1 MQSSIA
7 AELRHRLELYRRIFE
22 FCRNGRFSFARFVS
36 FAPDKLRL
44 SIGES
49 AFRIRVPVSVEDEFI
64 EHLVRGLENPRS
76 MRVKVDQELSRRALR
91 ISQVDADIDPFRV
104 RAMLASS
111 GSQFLSRAAR
121 VHQKS
126 FAEIG
131 HGAGGEDTAFVANLA
146 FTEALRRAVEPHIA
160 RQLIAASMIELS
172 MQAYLTLNEE
182 AEPSLRLGLKCA
194 AMLSPLALGATA
206 ENFIKR
212 PVSWYRTT
220 ADAVR
225 FARRVILDPIETI
238 DLPRVVSVISDR
250 LSVDE
255 GAQAAILRDTL
266 LEMAR
271 DVMLAVALFETAPP
285 SVLLETVSSQQ
296 ALMLAVFNAR
306 RRNELLSALDRA
318 SRSRPLEALIA
329 LLKSAD
335 RVVGGDP
342 APLGLHGD
350 PKERTKLAVIGAV
363 VLALDEKSEELRS
376 ELMHRI
382 EFIDSAS
389 PIPAYRISDDDA
401 PLFRLPSGP
410 RQALFYVDARNLAAW
425 VANLGGS
432 SAAETLARIFH
443 RVLLAEAEALRGIE
457 VLHVSAESILFK
469 GDVVAMLELAIA
481 LRALIER
488 ARSLGDE
495 SVPELL
501 GGGSEARAE
510 AQAELL
516 QLQER
521 KSRIDDAIARA
532 FDEGGTLT
540 YLRDARGLIEE
551 RIEGVEEMNRRRAVK
566 KEARPLELGAML
578 VLEQAG
584 DGAEVDAGGGRTIY
598 FSPVFE
604 QLIRRSAK
612 ERIAVSTEALEL
624 WKTARAGLLTFDDR
638 DHDGERRLFAF
649 ARDDRQERARF
660 RFVAAEACWE
670 LM

>member
-1 MQSSIA
+1 MQNAIA
-7 AELRHRLELYRRIFE
+7 AELRHRLELYRRIFD
-22 FCRNGRFSFARFVS
+22 FCRAGRFSLARFVS

-49 AFRIRVPVSVEDEFI
+49 AFRIRVPVSVENELVED
-64 EHLVRGLENPRS
+64 LVRGLENPRS
-76 MRVKVDQELSRRALR
+76 MRTKVDQELSRRALR
-91 ISQVDADIDPFRV
+91 LAQIDADIDPFRT

-111 GSQFLSRAAR
+111 GSHFLARAAR

-126 FAEIG
+126 FAEVG

-146 FTEALRRAVEPHIA
+146 FTEAMRRAVEPNIA
-160 RQLIAASMIELS
+160 RQLIALSMIDLS
-172 MQAYLTLNEE
+172 MQAYLTLDGE

-194 AMLSPLALGATA
+194 AMLSPLALGATT
-206 ENFIKR
+206 ESFIKR

-220 ADAVR
+220 PDAVR

-238 DLPRVVSVISDR
+238 DLGRVVAAISER
-250 LSVDE
+250 LLVDD
-255 GAQAAILRDTL
+255 GAQATILRDTL

-271 DVMLAVALFETAPP
+271 DVMLAVALFDAAPP
-285 SVLLETVSSQQ
+285 TILLETVSSQQ
-296 ALMLAVFNAR
+296 ALMLAVLNAR
-306 RRNELLSALDRA
+306 RRNELSASLDRA
-318 SRSRPLEALIA
+318 TRTRPLEALLA
-329 LLKSAD
+329 LLKNAD
-335 RVVGGDP
+335 RVTAGDP

-350 PKERTKLAVIGAV
+350 PKERTKLAAIGAV

-376 ELMHRI
+376 ELLHRI
-382 EFIDSAS
+382 EFVDGTSS
-389 PIPAYRISDDDA
+389 IPAYRISDDEA

-410 RQALFYVDARNLAAW
+410 RQALFYIDARNLASW
-425 VANLGGS
+425 VANIGGA

-443 RVLLAEAEALRGIE
+443 RALLAEAKTLRGIE
-457 VLHVSAESILFK
+457 VLNVSAESMLFK

-488 ARSLGDE
+488 ARALGDE
-495 SVPELL
+495 SIPELL
-501 GGGSEARAE
+501 GGSSSARLEAE
-510 AQAELL
+510 AELQ

-521 KSRIDDAIARA
+521 RSRIDDAIARA

-551 RIEGVEEMNRRRAVK
+551 RIEGVEEMNRRRAAK

-578 VLEQAG
+578 VVEQAG
-584 DGAEVDAGGGRTIY
+584 SGAEVDAGGGRTIY

-612 ERIAVSTEALEL
+612 DRIAVSTEALEL
-624 WKTARAGLLTFDDR
+624 WKSARAGLLTFDDR
-638 DHDGERRLFAF
+638 DHEGERRLTAF